1 MRIEPSCIA
10 PLELLQR
17 ESMPY
22 IPANDE
28 AASKG

>member
-1 MRIEPSCIA
+1 MHIALSCIA

-17 ESMPY
+17 EAMLY
-22 IPANDE
+22 IPLNDE